1 MYFATTDS
9 FATGSKT
16 SMVIDHTGIVL
27 TTRNYLQAA
36 GSLRAPIFYD
46 SDDTG
51 YYIDPNSTS
60 NTALRMRGGALFG
73 PNVTWGQYL
82 IVGGNGN
89 WNTAYASVTTT
100 DGNLHLDA
108 KAGSAMYLNY
118 YAGTAVNFGNGA
130 SGGIFAQVASDGT
143 FRSPIFYDYNNTGY
157 YIDPNAATSA
167 IFTGSVDARTYNYAG
182 LLVNASG
189 TGSSGAAFG
198 IQQVTGEGWT
208 GIFVD
213 YEPNTG
219 WGLYH
224 DNPNNYFCITSESS
238 TGNFRSFTVPSR
250 VSGNRTAYEKI
261 RFDQNNGDIISGN
274 IMYAYGSSRAPIFYD
289 YNDTGYYL
297 DPASTSVLNVLSDP
311 ALSDSRLFLRT
322 RGDTN
327 HYLWNAGDDWEEL
340 VAYRGTGFR
349 VVNSSGAGT
358 ILTCFGVDVGNYVQ
372 AATSMRAPI
381 FYDSNDTTYY
391 VDPNTFTY
399 LYGGIQNNGA
409 HASSTID
416 NRMLAGNNGAGTG
429 VVQLRMWCSEPGI
442 TWDWAGFG
450 YNVLNNGG
458 SPDGFGRVNSSFGQA
473 YMRFGTGG
481 DLIFYNVTTGATR
494 YTTMQLH
501 PTGYVTAYQSS
512 RAPLF
517 YDSDNTAY
525 YGDFA
530 GTSILSQVE
539 LIGANHKYLY
549 INPGNGYEAMV
560 RYNGGSGNTWYVGKR
575 TSSDLVGT
583 ADFHFY
589 SQAAGR
595 TVAGMDTSGN
605 FIAYGNVTAYSDER
619 VKTNWRAM
627 PENFVSRL
635 AKVKVGVYDRTD
647 GSKITQV
654 GVGAQSLQEV
664 LPEAVIK
671 ADDEIG
677 TLSVNYGGAALAST
691 VELAKEV
698 VDLRAKV
705 ERLESLI
712 FKLIDV

>member
-16 SMVIDHTGIVL
+16 SMSIDHAGVVL

-143 FRSPIFYDYNNTGY
+143 FRSPIFYDYN
-157 YIDPNAATSA
+157 
-167 IFTGSVDARTYNYAG
+167 
-182 LLVNASG
+182 
-189 TGSSGAAFG
+189 
-198 IQQVTGEGWT
+198 
-208 GIFVD
+208 
-213 YEPNTG
+213 
-219 WGLYH
+219 
-224 DNPNNYFCITSESS
+224 
-238 TGNFRSFTVPSR
+238 
-250 VSGNRTAYEKI
+250 
-261 RFDQNNGDIISGN
+261 
-274 IMYAYGSSRAPIFYD
+274 
-289 YNDTGYYL
+289 DTGYYL

-409 HASSTID
+409 HGTSTID
-416 NRMLAGNNGAGTG
+416 NRLLAGNNGASTG

-450 YNVLNNGG
+450 YNVLNDGG
-458 SPDGFGRVNSSFGQA
+458 SPGGFGRVNSSFGQA

-501 PTGYVTAYQSS
+501 STGYVTAYQSS

-712 FKLIDV
+712 SKLIDV